1 MGFWEWMGFENP
13 RDSPKTEQPKEG
25 LPQVTD
31 NVRDSGQTF
40 VFGRSNA
47 GEQVDEKAAMQIP
60 TVYACVRLLAES
72 IAALPLH
79 LYRMTDDNGNKEKAR
94 DHPLYK
100 ILYRQ
105 PNPEMTSF
113 VFWETLMTHLLLWGN
128 AYAQIVRDGKN
139 TVLGLY
145 PLLPENV
152 EVDRDESGELYYIY
166 HAYTDEVP
174 GEQNKDIYF
183 RRDEI
188 FHVPGLGFNGLIGFS
203 PIAMMKNSLGT
214 SIAVDKYGSSFFKN
228 GAQPSGVLEH
238 PGVVKDP
245 NRIRDSWEVVRC
257 GLRAAGRS
265 CGHRRHQPHRG
276 AAGLSDRHTLQGFGS
291 AYIII
296 KRYMIMKKIF
306 PLFAVII
313 VLVLAVC
320 SFHIIPTGYTGVKT
334 SFGQI
339 QETTIQSGKLN
350 FCIPFVQSIHKVNN
364 KQQDK
369 HIEAQVWGE
378 ASDKTPVYAADVI
391 VTYQVLP
398 EKSAWLYANVS
409 DIKNLV
415 GDELV
420 ASAIKSA
427 MAELGPNEVTNRTKI
442 EPLAQQK
449 LAESLV
455 QKYGDDVVFVNKV
468 VINDMNFE
476 DAYNEAIQQK
486 SIAQQNADKQKIEN
500 EAAIAKAE
508 ADKQV
513 AITNAEAEAQKTS
526 IAADA
531 QAEANRKLAESL
543 SDTLIDYQK
552 IQKWDGKLPTVSGG
566 NALVSIDPAE

>member
-1 MGFWEWMGFENP
+1 
-13 RDSPKTEQPKEG
+13 
-25 LPQVTD
+25 
-31 NVRDSGQTF
+31 
-40 VFGRSNA
+40 
-47 GEQVDEKAAMQIP
+47 
-60 TVYACVRLLAES
+60 
-72 IAALPLH
+72 
-79 LYRMTDDNGNKEKAR
+79 
-94 DHPLYK
+94 
-100 ILYRQ
+100 
-105 PNPEMTSF
+105 
-113 VFWETLMTHLLLWGN
+113 
-128 AYAQIVRDGKN
+128 
-139 TVLGLY
+139 
-145 PLLPENV
+145 
-152 EVDRDESGELYYIY
+152 
-166 HAYTDEVP
+166 
-174 GEQNKDIYF
+174 
-183 RRDEI
+183 
-188 FHVPGLGFNGLIGFS
+188 
-203 PIAMMKNSLGT
+203 
-214 SIAVDKYGSSFFKN
+214 
-228 GAQPSGVLEH
+228 
-238 PGVVKDP
+238 
-245 NRIRDSWEVVRC
+245 
-257 GLRAAGRS
+257 
-265 CGHRRHQPHRG
+265 
-276 AAGLSDRHTLQGFGS
+276 
-291 AYIII
+291 
-296 KRYMIMKKIF
+296 MKKIF
-306 PLFAVII
+306 PLFMVII

-320 SFHIIPTGYTGVKT
+320 SFHIIPTGYTGVKPVLARSRRLPSRAASST
-334 SFGQI
+334 SAFLLCRASTRS
-339 QETTIQSGKLN
+339 TTSKE
-350 FCIPFVQSIHKVNN
+350 
-364 KQQDK
+364 DK

-552 IQKWDGKLPTVSGG
+552 IQKWDGKLPTVSGS